1 MEHGLIKENKNASVI
16 REWIGFIVIQKPQK
30 ELLKMLTLVGVKEV
44 NDYL

>member
-16 REWIGFIVIQKPQK
+16 REWIGFIVIQKLQK
-30 ELLKMLTLVGVKEV
+30 MLLELLQLVGVKEV